1 MTKQTFLKFETSSFP
16 LLSRPLARQREQT
29 IPTVLSPGIEEKVM
43 ESLYRAMWQTR
54 SVSLIKGS
62 IVVRHSEDSPN
73 LSTTHATILYSR
85 QAKA

>member
-1 MTKQTFLKFETSSFP
+1 
-16 LLSRPLARQREQT
+16 
-29 IPTVLSPGIEEKVM
+29 M

-54 SVSLIKGS
+54 SASLIKGS

-73 LSTTHATILYSR
+73 LSTSHATILSSR